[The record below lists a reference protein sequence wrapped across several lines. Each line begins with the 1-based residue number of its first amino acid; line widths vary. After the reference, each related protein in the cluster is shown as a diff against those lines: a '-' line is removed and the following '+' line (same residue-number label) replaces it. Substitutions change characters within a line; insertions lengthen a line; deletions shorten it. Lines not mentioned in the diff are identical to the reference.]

1 MLLTLGNQVPI
12 ETPDGVVHGAITDY
26 TRLDPTVCHTTTII
40 IPDSAVTDPKAL
52 AEHAVQAWGAHSL
65 DAPGWIQGDS
75 LMTPDVEEILRDALG
90 MPHALDDDVIRML
103 LTNAGHDFCAKQ
115 LAGSA
120 SATAVAKWIA
130 LSANTDDPSA
140 SDTTLTGEITTASG
154 GLVRAEGSYAHTGST
169 NTYTVSKTFTTNGND
184 SLPVTIAKLGN
195 FDADSSGNMVFETK
209 LGTTA
214 TLSASGDT
222 LAITWTITV

>member
-1 MLLTLGNQVPI
+1 MLLTLGNTAPI
-12 ETPDGVVHGAITDY
+12 KIPDGVTCGPVTDVQ
-26 TRLDPTVCHTTTII
+26 RLDPLTNHTTTLL
-40 IPDSAVTDPKAL
+40 IPDSSIGS
-52 AEHAVQAWGAHSL
+52 AEFTAHAVQAWAAHST
-65 DAPGWIQGDS
+65 DAPGWIQGDG
-75 LMTPDVEEILRDALG
+75 LTPELEEALRDALG
-90 MPHALDDDVIRML
+90 MPRGLGDEVARML

-130 LSANTDDPSA
+130 LTANTDAPSA
-140 SDTTLTGEITTASG
+140 SDTTLASEITTASG
-154 GLVRAEGSYAHTGST
+154 GLVRAEGTYAHTGGTS
-169 NTYTVSKTFTTNGND
+169 TYTVSKTFTANGND

-195 FDADSSGNMVFETK
+195 FDAASSGNMVFETA
-209 LGTTA
+209 LSPTA